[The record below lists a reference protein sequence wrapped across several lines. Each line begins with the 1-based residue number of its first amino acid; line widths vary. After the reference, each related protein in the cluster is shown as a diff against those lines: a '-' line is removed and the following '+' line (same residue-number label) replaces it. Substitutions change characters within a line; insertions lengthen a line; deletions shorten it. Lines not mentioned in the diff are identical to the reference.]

1 MHFFDFVLLN
11 EDEQLEMLWY
21 NGEQIGR
28 RKDREFL
35 ILLYQVEGFYVE
47 VFYNTKYKEIEKYLS
62 FECTDKL
69 EPYINHIDLAP
80 VYRYMKKRPKNAGH
94 DFGEDVINKVREKKS
109 LSLIVNDRRSLWE
122 KLIAIFRSEW

>member
-1 MHFFDFVLLN
+1 MHFFDFVLLREN
-11 EDEQLEMLWY
+11 EQLEMLWY

-28 RKDREFL
+28 RKDKEFL

-69 EPYINHIDLAP
+69 EPYIHDMDLAP
-80 VYRYMKKRPKNAGH
+80 VYRYMKRKPRHSVEDFSEEVISKVIEPKNT
-94 DFGEDVINKVREKKS
+94 VILPRKS
-109 LSLIVNDRRSLWE
+109 IWVKIRS
-122 KLIAIFRSEW
+122 IFHRI

>member
-1 MHFFDFVLLN
+1 MHFFDFILLR

-28 RKDREFL
+28 RKQNEFL

-47 VFYNTKYKEIEKYLS
+47 VYYNTKYREIEKYLS

-69 EPYINHIDLAP
+69 EPYIRDIDLGI
-80 VYRYMKKRPKNAGH
+80 VYKCLKKRSKNPAEYSP
-94 DFGEDVINKVREKKS
+94 DRVIDKS
-109 LSLIVNDRRSLWE
+109 IHGTNVSYKFWKRLRN
-122 KLIAIFRSEW
+122 IFRLHA

>member
-1 MHFFDFVLLN
+1 MHFFDFILLR

-28 RKDREFL
+28 RKQNEFL

-47 VFYNTKYKEIEKYLS
+47 VYYNTKYREIEKYLS

-69 EPYINHIDLAP
+69 EPYIRDIDLGI
-80 VYRYMKKRPKNAGH
+80 VYKCLKKRTKNLAGNFSNEILQNTI
-94 DFGEDVINKVREKKS
+94 DGNNVSKKFWKR
-109 LSLIVNDRRSLWE
+109 LKR
-122 KLIAIFRSEW
+122 IFSKEVKHG